1 MMQHVDK
8 IYISRLGAKLER
20 FSEKRRNLF
29 NCRCPLCGDS
39 KKKSY
44 KTRGFIYIRKNNFN
58 YMCHNCG
65 ASMSLS
71 AFMKQIDPELHKEY
85 VLEKWK
91 SGQTGSRKNI
101 STPEFK
107 FDAPT
112 FTKSK
117 VCDFSLG
124 TKIIDLPDNHPAKSY
139 CIQRKIP
146 KMDLLYYTKEFKTM
160 VSELTTGYDNLI
172 EEERLVIPF
181 FDSECK
187 VFALQGRA
195 LKQSGMRYITIKI
208 DEEKTKIYG
217 LERLDPTKTVY
228 VVEGPLDS
236 LFLENSVAMAGA
248 DIDLEYFTKWKD
260 VVFIMDNEPRNK
272 QIVDKYIKLIDAGF
286 KVMIWP
292 EKVKEKDLNDIILSG
307 IDTSELKQIISKNTT
322 YGLQAKLRVNSWKRC

>member
-1 MMQHVDK
+1 MQHIDK

-20 FSEKRRNLF
+20 FTEKRSNLF
-29 NCRCPLCGDS
+29 NCKCPLCGDS

-44 KTRGFIYIRKNNFN
+44 KARGFIYIRKSNFN

-101 STPEFK
+101 ATPEFK

-117 VCDFSLG
+117 VCDFNLG
-124 TKIIDLPDNHPAKSY
+124 TKVVDLPDNHPAKIY
-139 CIQRKIP
+139 CIERKIP
-146 KMDLLYYTKEFKTM
+146 KLDLLYYTNKFKSL
-160 VSELTTGYDNLI
+160 VSELTDGYDNLI

-181 FDSECK
+181 FDSDCS

-217 LERLDPTKTVY
+217 LERLDPTKTSY

-248 DIDLEYFTKWKD
+248 DVDLQYFSEWKD
-260 VVFIMDNEPRNK
+260 VVFILDNEPRNK
-272 QIVDKYIKLIDAGF
+272 QIVDKYVKLIDAGF
-286 KVMIWP
+286 KVTVWP

-322 YGLQAKLRVNSWKRC
+322 YGLQAKLRVNNWKRC

>member
-1 MMQHVDK
+1 MQHVDK